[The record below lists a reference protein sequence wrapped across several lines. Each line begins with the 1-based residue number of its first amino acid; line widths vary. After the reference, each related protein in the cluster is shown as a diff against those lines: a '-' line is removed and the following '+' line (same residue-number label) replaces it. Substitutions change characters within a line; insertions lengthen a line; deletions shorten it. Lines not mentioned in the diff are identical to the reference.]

1 VVRDARSSCK
11 GPSTPLN
18 RGAIADDAV
27 KRGEQVAGAFGGRCM
42 ARMYSSRKG
51 VSGSSKPHVTEAPA
65 WSNTDVAAIEGLIH
79 DYHKAGHSTAE
90 IGALLRDRHAVPNAR
105 LVLGRRI
112 TAVLAEAGSTGTYP
126 EDMMNLMR
134 RAVGLIDH
142 MGSNHKDL
150 HNRRALELTE
160 AKIRRLASYYV
171 GEGRLP
177 SDWRYKRDQLR
188 LMVE

>member
-1 VVRDARSSCK
+1 
-11 GPSTPLN
+11 
-18 RGAIADDAV
+18 
-27 KRGEQVAGAFGGRCM
+27 M

-51 VSGSSKPHVTEAPA
+51 VSGSKRPHLTEAPA
-65 WSNTDVAAIEGLIH
+65 WSNTDKAAVEALIV
-79 DYHKAGHSTAE
+79 DYAKAGHTSAQ
-90 IGALLRDRHAVPNAR
+90 IGTLLRDRHAVPNAR

-112 TAVLAEAGSTGTYP
+112 GALLAEADLTGTYP

-134 RAVGLIDH
+134 RAAGLIDH

>member
-1 VVRDARSSCK
+1 
-11 GPSTPLN
+11 
-18 RGAIADDAV
+18 
-27 KRGEQVAGAFGGRCM
+27 M

-51 VSGSSKPHVTEAPA
+51 VSGSKRPHLTEASA
-65 WSNTDVAAIEGLIH
+65 WSNTDKAAVEALIV
-79 DYHKAGHSTAE
+79 DYAKAGHTSAQ
-90 IGALLRDRHAVPNAR
+90 IGTLLRDRHAVPNAR

-112 TAVLAEAGSTGTYP
+112 GALLAEADLTGTYP

-134 RAVGLIDH
+134 RAAGLIDH

>member
-1 VVRDARSSCK
+1 
-11 GPSTPLN
+11 
-18 RGAIADDAV
+18 
-27 KRGEQVAGAFGGRCM
+27 M

-51 VSGSSKPHVTEAPA
+51 VSGSSKPYVKEAPA
-65 WSNTDVAAIEGLIH
+65 WSNTDKAAVEALIL
-79 DYHKAGHSTAE
+79 DYAKAGHSSAQ
-90 IGALLRDRHAVPNAR
+90 IGTFLRDRHAVPDAR

-112 TAVLAEAGSTGTYP
+112 GAVLAEAKLTGTYP
-126 EDMMNLMR
+126 EDLMNLMR
-134 RAVGLIDH
+134 RAAGLIDH

-160 AKIRRLASYYV
+160 SKIRRLATYYM

-177 SDWRYKRDQLR
+177 ADWRYKRDQLR